1 MPSREEL
8 LARWQRFRDGPL
20 AQGLYRGRI
29 TVEGSRFLEKYQ
41 KALVQ
46 AVRELPVPGRTAPL
60 DLEKVYV
67 PIRVIEYTPQRMASP
82 EQEAQPSDQ
91 PPARTLSVEDA
102 LRVSPHMV
110 LLGQPGSGKS
120 TTLKGLAWRFIR
132 QEVPADYL
140 HQLTLGRQGQPLE
153 RLLPILVSLPD
164 LAHSDQNLVAFLAET
179 LAAHFP
185 YPHLFIAEQLQRGE
199 CLLLLDDLDK
209 IATVEQRARI
219 AAEIQHLIEQYPLNY
234 VIVTSRPNGQDFPPS
249 FRRWWVLGLDDAG
262 IDDLVT
268 RWYADQPEQAQAMR
282 QAMKRNPRLRSL
294 AANPLFLSILL
305 VSHAGSPERPVR
317 CAALYEGML
326 HILLRQEVG
335 QPSPTSWK
343 EQFLQ
348 ELALELHT
356 SRARSLGKGELR
368 DRMQAVLARSGQAVN
383 KADRLLDELI
393 SANILWSEAA
403 GTYRLAHLAWQEY
416 LAARRILERGDLEPL
431 AGRVDDPW
439 YEQVFL
445 LLAGLQRKA
454 YELIRLIRE
463 RSQNPPRALFLAAR
477 CLPEADQTDGQ
488 LRAEIAGELFALFR
502 EEAPELWPEAAAAIA
517 GLEDQSVEVALL
529 RALEAQEPALRQHAA
544 WALGRVGEGWAVA
557 PLIAALE
564 DPSPHV
570 RQRAAWA
577 LGEIRDERAIQP
589 LIRVFSDHDR
599 GVAKEAAQALA
610 NTGQAAVQP
619 LIHTFSA
626 PEEQARR
633 TAILALSRIGVP
645 AIPRLLA
652 SLEDES
658 PQIQAG
664 AEETL
669 VLIGEPAIGP
679 IAETL
684 AQGSSRATG
693 QVIKVLGR
701 IGGRLAVQPLLL
713 SLIDTDEAVQEEA
726 MRALARVGA
735 PAVQPLMQK
744 LADQHPDIRR
754 RVIDTLQLLGRQA
767 VEGLLKGLESPQWEM
782 RWRVVQTLG
791 EMNVS
796 DKRVLNGLIHALCD
810 DRREIRL
817 SAVEALEKWEEEAT
831 VEALAQRLWD
841 KDDAVSRRA
850 AKALRTVEAS
860 RVAGAVRR
868 VLAKHHT
875 EPGPAIDF
883 LVTMRHSATLAV
895 LQDLATSS
903 DLTTSSLAAA
913 ALRQLGVFSSELLL
927 QVWEQ
932 TIERLLFK
940 QEIVHPVMLQG
951 LPEDDR
957 LGVLQRYVDTH
968 PELNLVA
975 EDTGLIRLKGFPRI
989 KDLLTLWDAVANSL
1003 ADNPGGMP
1011 ADVFSTH
1018 IELFFNQFCTILG
1031 IVQPSREPRP
1041 ITHGAFQSLML
1052 DISDAVINTRLPP
1065 RLPAIFFNRR
1075 VLQGQN
1081 LDELTETVGLLSE
1094 QVVRKTALLI
1104 LFAEE
1109 SVVEE
1114 SRQLLDKQL
1123 RPVQAIDTV
1132 VLGRRELERIA
1143 AARDPKQMLRR
1154 SIYEQMDLTLVS
1166 PFILHG
1172 PVPEHRFSGRAHE
1185 IERILGNIQY
1195 TSVALLGG
1203 RQIGK
1208 TSIIEA
1214 VNRRLSSA
1222 HQNYRCIKV
1231 NCEALQ
1237 GYPDFFEEV
1246 IAGIRGRGPGI
1257 AEQAAGLDRG
1267 DPHSFI
1273 HIVSLLRDGKTL
1285 PVFLLDEVDGLLK
1298 LDQARKEILFRTFR
1312 SLSQTDTCRFICTG
1326 ERFLNER
1333 LRARTSP
1340 LLNFFGVPIY
1350 LSYLDPQSAKEIIE
1364 KPMAEMNI
1372 KIRDEQVLE
1381 QITDLSSCHPRIVQ
1395 VIGDQ
1400 LVRAISESRDKVR
1413 ELTPDHFL
1421 LVANSEQFKEEYIS
1435 TIWGGDRI
1443 EEGCTALERI
1453 ITLVMGERP
1462 ASERE
1467 IRQALLERGIS
1478 CTVSELKEAII
1489 TLVLYNVL
1497 QKNGREYSF
1506 IPKHFPRIV
1515 RESLDLELTIEG
1527 YKDRLDLPP
1536 TV

>member
-20 AQGLYRGRI
+20 AKGLYRGRI

-67 PIRVIEYTPQRMASP
+67 PIRVIEYTPQRMAFP
-82 EQEAQPSDQ
+82 EQEAQPSNQ
-91 PPARTLSVEDA
+91 PLARTLSVEDA

-132 QEVPADYL
+132 QEVPAEYL
-140 HQLTLGRQGQPLE
+140 HQLTLGRQGQPPE
-153 RLLPILVSLPD
+153 RLIPILVALPD
-164 LAHSDQNLVAFLAET
+164 LAHSGKNLVAFLSET

-185 YPHLFIAEQLQRGE
+185 YPHLFITEQLQRGE

-209 IATVEQRARI
+209 IAAAEQRARI

-234 VIVTSRPNGQDFPPS
+234 VIVTSRPNGQDFPPN
-249 FRRWWVLGLDDAG
+249 FRRWWALGLDDAG
-262 IDDLVT
+262 IDELVA
-268 RWYADQPEQAQAMR
+268 RHADQPEQAQAMR
-282 QAMKRNPRLRSL
+282 QAMQRSQRLRSL

-305 VSHAGSPERPVR
+305 VSHGSNPERPVR
-317 CAALYEGML
+317 CAALYEGL
-326 HILLRQEVG
+326 LSILSRQEEAS
-335 QPSPTSWK
+335 QFAPTMK
-343 EQFLQ
+343 EQVLQ

-356 SRARSLGKGELR
+356 RRTQSLPKCELL
-368 DRMQAVLARSGQAVN
+368 DRMQAILAGSGQTVDGV
-383 KADRLLDELI
+383 DRLLDKLV
-393 SANILWSEAA
+393 SDNILWPDAE
-403 GTYRLAHLAWQEY
+403 GKYRFAHLALQEY
-416 LAARRILERGDLEPL
+416 LAARALFARGEVETI
-431 AGRVDDPW
+431 AGHVDDPW
-439 YEQVFL
+439 YEQVFV

-454 YELIRLIRE
+454 YEILRLMRE

-477 CLPEADQTDGQ
+477 CLAEADQTDGQ
-488 LRAEIAGELFALFR
+488 LRAEIAAELFALFR
-502 EEAPELWPEAAAAIA
+502 QEAPELWPEAAAAIA
-517 GLEDQSVEVALL
+517 SLEDQSVEVALL
-529 RALEAQEPALRQHAA
+529 RALEAREPALRQNAA
-544 WALGRVGEGWAVA
+544 WSLGRVGQEWAVA
-557 PLIAALE
+557 PLIRALE
-564 DPSPHV
+564 DPSRDV

-589 LIRVFSDHDR
+589 LIRVFSDPNR
-599 GVAKEAAQALA
+599 GVAEEAAQAVA
-610 NTGQAAVQP
+610 NIGQSALEP
-619 LIHTFSA
+619 LIHALGA
-626 PEEQARR
+626 PDEQARR
-633 TAILALSRIGVP
+633 VAIMALSRIGVP

-652 SLEDES
+652 GLEDES

-679 IAETL
+679 IAEAL
-684 AQGSSRATG
+684 AKGSSRAARH
-693 QVIKVLGR
+693 IKVLGR

-713 SLIDTDEAVQEEA
+713 SLMDTDEAVQEEA
-726 MRALARVGA
+726 MRSLARVGE
-735 PAVQPLMQK
+735 PVVQPLMHK
-744 LADQHPDIRR
+744 LTDQHPDVRR
-754 RVIDTLQLLGRQA
+754 RVIDTLQLLGKQA

-791 EMNVS
+791 EMDVS
-796 DKRVLNGLIHALCD
+796 DKRVLNGLIHALSD
-810 DRREIRL
+810 ERREIRL
-817 SAVEALEKWEEEAT
+817 SAVEALEKLGEEST
-831 VEALAQRLWD
+831 VEVLAQRLWD
-841 KDDAVSRRA
+841 KDDAVSKRA

-868 VLAKHHT
+868 VLAKYHT

-895 LQDLATSS
+895 LQDLATSN

-951 LPEDDR
+951 IPEDDR

-968 PELNLVA
+968 PELNLAA

-989 KDLLTLWDAVANSL
+989 KEFLTLWDAVANSL

-1018 IELFFNQFCTILG
+1018 IELFFNQFCKILG
-1031 IVQPSREPRP
+1031 IVQPGGEPRP
-1041 ITHGAFQSLML
+1041 IAHGAFQAIML

-1081 LDELTETVGLLSE
+1081 LDELTETVSLLSE

-1109 SVVEE
+1109 AVVEE

-1143 AARDPKQMLRR
+1143 AAKDPKQMLRR
-1154 SIYEQMDLTLVS
+1154 NIYEQMDLTLVS

-1246 IAGIRGRGPGI
+1246 IAGIRSRWPGV
-1257 AEQAAGLDRG
+1257 AEKAAGLDRE

-1413 ELTPDHFL
+1413 ELTSDHFM
-1421 LVANSEQFKEEYIS
+1421 LVANSEQFREEYIS

-1453 ITLVMGERP
+1453 ITLVIDERP

-1478 CTVSELKEAII
+1478 CTVSDLKEAII

-1497 QKNGREYSF
+1497 QKKGREYSF

-1536 TV
+1536 TA